1 MCGASCCTAGAAQ
14 EEAKCHQHANSEAT
28 RRALST
34 QATGNTMLV
43 DITSTHKLKEKEHK
57 YGSERERITRHEG
70 TET

>member
-1 MCGASCCTAGAAQ
+1 M
-14 EEAKCHQHANSEAT
+14 
-28 RRALST
+28 ST
-34 QATGNTMLV
+34 QATGSTMLV